1 LGTPPRTQKRGSRET
16 VGAADLA
23 DFMSEQ
29 QLRWPLA
36 VEMID
41 SPVKDWRQVRDLDL
55 SIDPVMEEF
64 VLSFTRR
71 NAARIRRST

>member
-1 LGTPPRTQKRGSRET
+1 
-16 VGAADLA
+16 
-23 DFMSEQ
+23 MSEQ

-41 SPVKDWRQVRDLDL
+41 SPVKDWRQARDLDL
-55 SIDPVMEEF
+55 SIDPVTEEF